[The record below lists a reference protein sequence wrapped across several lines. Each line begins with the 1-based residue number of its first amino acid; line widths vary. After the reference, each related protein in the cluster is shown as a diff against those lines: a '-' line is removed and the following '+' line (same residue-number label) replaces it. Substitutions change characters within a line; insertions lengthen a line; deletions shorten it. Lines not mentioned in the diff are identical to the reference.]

1 MAKRILIRKDTAQNW
16 HDNNPMLYPGE
27 FGVETDT
34 LKIKMGPLVV
44 SPAVGTAWNSI
55 TTYLN
60 VVPSDFNTIIDG
72 YLQVA
77 DLNDTVAAL
86 DGVQN
91 LLIPNDSIIFEG
103 ATADSYELTLQATD
117 PTADRTVIIPDIDG
131 TLITDADTGT
141 VTNSM
146 LAGSISNDKLAG
158 SIANNKLSNSSVTI
172 NGYEISLG
180 GSASYRSEE
189 HTSEL
194 QSH

>member
-72 YLQVA
+72 YLQVT

-117 PTADRTVIIPDIDG
+117 PTADRTIIIPDNSG
-131 TLITDADTGT
+131 TIALT
-141 VTNSM
+141 TNNLSVFASTTSSQ
-146 LAGSISNDKLAG
+146 LAGVISDETG
-158 SIANNKLSNSSVTI
+158 SGFLVFGTSPSFTTSV
-172 NGYEISLG
+172 
-180 GSASYRSEE
+180 R
-189 HTSEL
+189 
-194 QSH
+194 